1 MGFEKK
7 EIVLI
12 VGILFLM
19 IGMLPFIAP
28 IYAVGIA
35 IAIYFGI
42 KVFVGR
48 KRRMIQKVV
57 GEGICAVCGE
67 KIVKNK
73 CPNCDRSTN
82 PDDRTFAS

>member
-1 MGFEKK
+1 LGFEKR
-7 EIVLI
+7 EIILM

-19 IGMLPFIAP
+19 IGMIPFIAP

-48 KRRMIQKVV
+48 KKRTIQKSI

-67 KIVKNK
+67 KIVKNT
-73 CPNCDRSTN
+73 CQNCDKTN
-82 PDDRTFAS
+82 KT

>member
-1 MGFEKK
+1 LAFEKR
-7 EIVLI
+7 EIILI
-12 VGILFLM
+12 IGILFLM

-48 KRRMIQKVV
+48 KRRTIQKSI

-67 KIVKNK
+67 KIVKNT
-73 CPNCDRSTN
+73 CPNCDKTN
-82 PDDRTFAS
+82 KT